1 MEFGKEQLNEALTL
15 LAERLEVAKCNP
27 VHMVVSG
34 GSALLARDI
43 VSRHTHDIDVLAM
56 RGEIDGELMP
66 AWPLPEYAKKYA
78 GFIATTKHLD
88 PDWLNATTS
97 LMVIRLEN
105 FPREV
110 WTGLVT
116 E

>member
-15 LAERLEVAKCNP
+15 FAERLEVAKCNP

-34 GSALLARDI
+34 GSGLLARDI
-43 VSRHTHDIDVLAM
+43 ASRHTHDIDVLAM

-66 AWPLPEYAKKYA
+66 AWPLPEYVKKCA
-78 GFIATTKHLD
+78 AFIATTKHLD

>member
-1 MEFGKEQLNEALTL
+1 
-15 LAERLEVAKCNP
+15 
-27 VHMVVSG
+27 MVVSG

-66 AWPLPEYAKKYA
+66 AWPLPEYVKKCA
-78 GFIATTKHLD
+78 AFIATTKHLD